1 MFILEEWNYSGV
13 KNSGMNNDFPLQ
25 ESDEKKKEEN
35 VVWKEK
41 ALERSSAVVRVGAA
55 KEAQPE
61 EN

>member
-1 MFILEEWNYSGV
+1 MS
-13 KNSGMNNDFPLQ
+13 PR
-25 ESDEKKKEEN
+25 KKKEEN